1 MTRPPGASP
10 ASEGRGPGRP
20 DVSGTLIGFD
30 FGERRIGVAVGETAT
45 GIASPLTT
53 IDTPATAARLDAIS
67 KLVREWRPVAFVV
80 GLPRYPDGAEHPVA
94 KLAGKFARRLE
105 AQHQVPVVF
114 VDETL
119 TSAAAGQSLRESGTR
134 AARAG
139 EIDAVAAAIILQS
152 FLDAREPGAP
162 SR

>member
-10 ASEGRGPGRP
+10 VREGRGPGRP

-53 IDTPATAARLDAIS
+53 IDTPATAARLAAIE
-67 KLVREWRPVAFVV
+67 KLVREWQPAAFVV
-80 GLPRYPDGAEHPVA
+80 GLPRYPDGTEHPVA
-94 KLAGKFARRLE
+94 RLAGKFARRLG
-105 AQHQVPVVF
+105 ARHQVPVVF

-119 TSAAAGQSLRESGTR
+119 SSAAAGESLRESG
-134 AARAG
+134 ARAG
-139 EIDAVAAAIILQS
+139 GIDAVAAAIILQS
-152 FLDAREPGAP
+152 YLDARDPGAAG
-162 SR
+162 R